1 MSKTTNPT
9 PASQQ
14 ASYEQLYAQLQQVV
28 EQLEQGELALD
39 EALKLY
45 EQGTALAAACQQLL
59 DQAELRIQTLQESDQ
74 QSWSLSSDE

>member
-1 MSKTTNPT
+1 MSKPTNPT

>member
-1 MSKTTNPT
+1 MSKTANPT
-9 PASQQ
+9 QASSP

-28 EQLEQGELALD
+28 DQLEQGELALD

-59 DQAELRIQTLQESDQ
+59 DQAELRIQNLQETDQ
-74 QSWSLSSDE
+74 RAWGLSSDE